1 MRTLVPSRDRPGVP
15 LPRLIRMDT
24 TYQGNIVQSPAAW
37 SAVVSMALCMTSPGA
52 SSERPHPSAGEHG
65 SPGPLD
71 LSIGDFPTNE
81 KIVYWPAD

>member
-1 MRTLVPSRDRPGVP
+1 
-15 LPRLIRMDT
+15 MDT